1 MSTGDDRAGREDESR
16 NGKADKSLIGF
27 FFFLAPNTHS

>member
-27 FFFLAPNTHS
+27 FFLAPNTHS